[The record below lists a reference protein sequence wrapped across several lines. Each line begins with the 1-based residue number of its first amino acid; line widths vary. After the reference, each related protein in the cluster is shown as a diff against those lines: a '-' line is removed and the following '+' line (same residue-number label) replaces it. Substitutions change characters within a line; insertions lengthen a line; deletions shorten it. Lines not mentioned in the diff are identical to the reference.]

1 MSNQSNDSTETNLDT
16 IMYAGKAVADAARA
30 AHPEASFA
38 RLSCMLQM
46 AADWARVEAY
56 KAEGGDTSDPDGE
69 KVVRQFRERA
79 EGFTQIYGIFGVPPL
94 TWFGTSE
101 IATILAGVPNPAT
114 NMRDDDPE
122 AVRAA
127 ADYVAGNLLVA
138 LDAKMGT
145 APLALVAAF
154 MADTSIARA
163 AIEMPEELGRVEA
176 SIAEHR
182 SSLRDALV
190 EEMTAQGHETLP
202 SGWVVG
208 STETLGSISA
218 PAAE

>member
-1 MSNQSNDSTETNLDT
+1 MNNSNTTETDLVT
-16 IMYAGKAVADAARA
+16 IMYAGKAVAEAAR
-30 AHPEASFA
+30 EANPDVSFA
-38 RLSCMLQM
+38 RLSSLLQM

-56 KAEGGDTSDPDGE
+56 KSEGGDTSDPDGE
-69 KVVRQFRERA
+69 NVVQQLRERA

-182 SSLRDALV
+182 DSLRNALA
-190 EEMTAQGHETLP
+190 EEMTAQGCTALP
-202 SGWVVG
+202 AGWVVG